1 MGVKMDTNVTDVTFQ
16 IDICDRSSL
25 QIFITEHH
33 QHFP

>member
-16 IDICDRSSL
+16 IDICDSSL